1 MFGYG
6 LVAAGIVFL
15 MLSFLAGVQ
24 AAAPRERQGACMA
37 LNAVQVD
44 RTAPPW
50 KLKDLSG
57 KTVSLASLRGKVVL
71 LNFWAT
77 WCPPC
82 VEEFPSMIKLSKAAA
97 AGSDLGKDFALA
109 MVSVDDTTKEVTEL
123 LKRSFPAASA
133 LPIVMD
139 PGKKIALTY
148 GTEKFPESY
157 LVDREGKIRYWFV
170 NKRDWGT
177 DEALQCIK
185 SLM

>member
-1 MFGYG
+1 
-6 LVAAGIVFL
+6 
-15 MLSFLAGVQ
+15 
-24 AAAPRERQGACMA
+24 
-37 LNAVQVD
+37 
-44 RTAPPW
+44 
-50 KLKDLSG
+50 
-57 KTVSLASLRGKVVL
+57 
-71 LNFWAT
+71 
-77 WCPPC
+77 
-82 VEEFPSMIKLSKAAA
+82 MIKLSKAAA